1 MIEFSLFRIPVRV
14 EMSFW
19 IILGLL
25 GILWNQNDPD
35 QMFVKAGLFLFA
47 AFVSV
52 LVHEMGHAL
61 MIRKFKLPTQVVL
74 SSFGGYATYPA
85 GVLSRFQSILVSLAG
100 PFAQALAGALVWGL
114 FAYYIDLPPNKMRYL
129 VSVFVGVSFIWAL
142 FNCLPVIPMDGG
154 RVVEAALGPRR
165 IKITL
170 LISMITA
177 AVVGVLGL
185 MNGYMFVGIF
195 MMMYGWQS
203 YQAYEQIK

>member
-25 GILWNQNDPD
+25 GALSNQHNPD
-35 QMFVKAGLFLFA
+35 QMFVRAGLFLFA
-47 AFVSV
+47 AFISV
-52 LVHEMGHAL
+52 LVHELGHAL
-61 MIRKFKLPTQVVL
+61 MIRKFKLPTQIVL
-74 SSFGGYATYPA
+74 ASFGGYATYPA
-85 GVLSRFQSILVSLAG
+85 GVLSRVQSILVSLAG
-100 PFAQALAGALVWGL
+100 PFLQALAGVLVWAL
-114 FAYYIDLPPNKMRYL
+114 FKFYVELPPNKMEYL
-129 VSVFVGVSFIWAL
+129 VHIFIVVSLFWAA

-165 IKITL
+165 IKVTL

-177 AVVGVLGL
+177 GVVGVLALTSGF
-185 MNGYMFVGIF
+185 MFVGIF
-195 MMMYGWQS
+195 MMMFGWQS